1 MINKIEQKKI
11 KRTKKMNMRWTMN
24 FKIQEIT
31 SRVKVLMKVM
41 KNRTKVALKGKM
53 GSNNQLQNN
62 KKNEMSS
69 GNIGI
74 RIKKEGKSKK
84 LKMFKF

>member
-1 MINKIEQKKI
+1 
-11 KRTKKMNMRWTMN
+11 MNMRWTMN

-53 GSNNQLQNN
+53 GSNNQL
-62 KKNEMSS
+62 
-69 GNIGI
+69 
-74 RIKKEGKSKK
+74 
-84 LKMFKF
+84 